1 MNKTIKVL
9 HPYIVQKPGVCG
21 GAYII
26 KGTRIRVIDIV
37 IEYELLGLSP
47 DEILEAHPHLRLE
60 QIHDALSFYYENRK
74 AIDKE
79 VQTKLKDIEQFQKEY
94 EPKLRKWQR

>member
-1 MNKTIKVL
+1 MSRTTKLL
-9 HPYIVQKPGVCG
+9 HPYIGQKSGVCG
-21 GAYII
+21 ETSII

-37 IEYELLGLSP
+37 IEYELLGFSP

-60 QIHDALSFYYENRK
+60 QIHDALSYYYENRK

-79 VQTKLKDIEQFQKEY
+79 MQTKLKDIEKFQKEY
-94 EPKLRKWQR
+94 EPKLR